1 MTESMITVALVV
13 GDPAHEDLQLN
24 ETSLAAAART
34 IEVHGAVI
42 HGRWDS
48 GRRSTVW
55 CFDIERARAADL
67 KTICKTS
74 GPASLS
80 PLSGGQSGQPRSF
93 VSAEGRR
100 PGTCC
105 AVPAPGC
112 PGTCAIPVAVM
123 SPRLRHLSVPCP
135 QELMHLAADQAQGGL
150 WTALN
155 CTHISG

>member
-1 MTESMITVALVV
+1 MTESMITVALIV

-67 KTICKTS
+67 KDDLLAIWAGKLES
-74 GPASLS
+74 VIWRPVGPAEVIRFSLRDADLVRAAPS
-80 PLSGGQSGQPRSF
+80 ARRVPRHVCHYLPRS
-93 VSAEGRR
+93 
-100 PGTCC
+100 
-105 AVPAPGC
+105 
-112 PGTCAIPVAVM
+112 
-123 SPRLRHLSVPCP
+123 
-135 QELMHLAADQAQGGL
+135 
-150 WTALN
+150 
-155 CTHISG
+155 

>member
-1 MTESMITVALVV
+1 MTESMITAALIV

-42 HGRWDS
+42 YGRWDS
-48 GRRSTVW
+48 GKRSTVW

-67 KTICKTS
+67 KDDLQAIWV
-74 GPASLS
+74 ASLS
-80 PLSGGQSGQPRSF
+80 PLPGGQSGQRRSF

-105 AVPAPGC
+105 AVRAPGA
-112 PGTCAIPVAVM
+112 PA
-123 SPRLRHLSVPCP
+123 HVPYP
-135 QELMHLAADQAQGGL
+135 
-150 WTALN
+150 
-155 CTHISG
+155 